1 MNKEHSSRRYTT
13 RDEVREA
20 YGKLASRSREADLP
34 ADINQ
39 AAAWLNL
46 SPRTIRQWIYDGKL
60 NATNCPVGWRIK
72 WSDLER
78 LQDLS

>member
-1 MNKEHSSRRYTT
+1 MKTKDINRPYRS

-20 YGKLASRSREADLP
+20 YGKLASRSREAGLP

-78 LQDLS
+78 LQELT